1 MDSYFKDY
9 KPLRNYINK
18 HNPYDALGV
27 VWRMAK
33 QFELA
38 PANKKYEITLPN
50 NTMISPWDLPLI
62 VRETVLNGDP
72 LSKRKLD
79 QISFLTIVTGYL
91 RSISNEADGRSLEKN
106 NVLVEMVKLFHRQ
119 FPRQGN
125 SESFRY
131 LRYLKLYSS
140 KEITP
145 HFEMTY
151 GLTIKEFNRVAMAL
165 IAQARASLDVSE
177 IFGLHEL
184 GVSSGK
190 AQQLIDRLT
199 IHIDELKEKFNKGK
213 IFDEHWEYA
222 WNPLE
227 AQPLIQMKDKT
238 LCPVPEMLLN
248 RFGFGMYYD
257 LYKLPGFDNAWG
269 DAFESYIGDVMKNVF
284 AKSSYVIHEEHP
296 YKINGQRRDGVDWVL
311 EGPDGNVFIECK
323 AKRMGQLSRNNADIE
338 AISKEVQILAD
349 AVVQLYK
356 NVEYAISG
364 QTKWKPNDLPS
375 YLLVIT
381 LEDWYISTEPVLD
394 VLEAAVQEK
403 LQQAN
408 LSLDLLE
415 KWPYGIISAREFEDI
430 SSIVC
435 EVGVKQF
442 FLEKN
447 TTKYRAY
454 FWIQYA
460 RENFPSSIRKNA
472 LQMMKK
478 EILNIAR

>member
-38 PANKKYEITLPN
+38 PANKKYEITLPD

-62 VRETVLNGDP
+62 VREIILNGDP
-72 LSKRKLD
+72 LSKKKLD
-79 QISFLTIVTGYL
+79 QISFLTTVTGYV
-91 RSISNEADGRSLEKN
+91 RSITDEADGRSLKKN
-106 NVLVEMVKLFHRQ
+106 NVLVELVKLFHRQ

-145 HFEMTY
+145 HFEMKY

-177 IFGLHEL
+177 IYGLHDL
-184 GVSSGK
+184 GVGSEKS
-190 AQQLIDRLT
+190 QQLLDRLT
-199 IHIDELKEKFNKGK
+199 IHIDELKEKFNKRQV
-213 IFDEHWEYA
+213 FDENWEYA

-227 AQPLIQMKDKT
+227 AQPLIRMRDKI
-238 LCPVPEMLLN
+238 LCPVPEMLFN
-248 RFGFGMYYD
+248 RFGFGAYYD
-257 LYKLPGFDNAWG
+257 LCKERGFDNAWG
-269 DAFESYIGDVMKNVF
+269 DAFENYIGDVMRNVF
-284 AKSSYVIHEEHP
+284 DESSYVIHEEHP
-296 YKINGQRRDGVDWVL
+296 YKINGQRRDGVDWIL

-323 AKRMGQLSRNNADIE
+323 AKRMGQLSRDNADLD

-349 AVVQLYK
+349 AVVQLYE
-356 NVEYAISG
+356 NVEYALSG
-364 QTKWKPNDLPS
+364 KTNWKPNDLPS

-394 VLEAAVQEK
+394 MLEAAVMEK
-403 LQQAN
+403 LQEASLSPN
-408 LSLDLLE
+408 LLD
-415 KWPYGIISAREFEDI
+415 KWPYGIISAREFEEVA
-430 SSIVC
+430 SIVR

-447 TTKYRAY
+447 TAKYRAY

-460 RENFPSSIRKNA
+460 RENFPSCIRQNA
-472 LQMMKK
+472 LQLMKE
-478 EILNIAR
+478 EILKVLR

>member
-79 QISFLTIVTGYL
+79 QISFLTIVTGYI
-91 RSISNEADGRSLEKN
+91 RSITGEADERSLEKN

-125 SESFRY
+125 IEIFRY
-131 LRYLKLYSS
+131 LRYLKLYSAN
-140 KEITP
+140 EITP
-145 HFEMTY
+145 YFEGKY
-151 GLTIKEFNRVAMAL
+151 GLTIKEFTRIAMAL
-165 IAQARASLDVSE
+165 IAQAKASVDVSE
-177 IFGLHEL
+177 IYGLHEL
-184 GVSSGK
+184 GVPNDK
-190 AQQLIDRLT
+190 ARQFLEKLT
-199 IHIDELKEKFNKGK
+199 IHIDHLKGK
-213 IFDEHWEYA
+213 YEEGKAFDKNWEYA

-227 AQPLIQMKDKT
+227 AQPLIRIRDKI
-238 LCPVPEMLLN
+238 LCPVPEMLFN

-257 LYKLPGFDNAWG
+257 LCKLPGFDNAWG
-269 DAFESYIGDVMKNVF
+269 NTFEKYVGEVLETVF
-284 AKSSYVIHEEHP
+284 AGTLYVIHEENP
-296 YKINGQRRDGVDWVL
+296 YTVSGQRRDGVDWIL

-323 AKRMGQLSRNNADIE
+323 AKRMGQLSRDNADVE

-349 AVVQLYK
+349 AVVQLYE
-356 NVEYAISG
+356 NVEYALSG
-364 QTKWKPNDLPS
+364 KTNWKPNDLPS

-394 VLEAAVQEK
+394 MLEAAVREK

-430 SSIVC
+430 SSVVC

-460 RENFPSSIRKNA
+460 KENFPSNVRKNA